1 MKNNQFA
8 VAVHILSLLQIS
20 PGASSEWIAAS
31 VNTNAVVIRRISSKL
46 KKAGLIQAKAGVRGF
61 RLAKE
66 ASDITLLDIYKAIYV
81 EEQTLS
87 IHEHTNQKCVVG
99 ANIQQALTASFTAAQ
114 QALETQLASE
124 TLAQLTENLLQQ

>member
-46 KKAGLIQAKAGVRGF
+46 KKAGLIQAKAGVTGF

-66 ASDITLLDIYKAIYV
+66 PADITLLDIYKAIYADD
-81 EEQTLS
+81 QTLS
-87 IHEHTNQKCVVG
+87 IHRDTNPNCVVG
-99 ANIQQALTASFTAAQ
+99 ANIQQALTTSFTAAQ
-114 QALETQLASE
+114 QALEAQLASE
-124 TLAQLTENLLQQ
+124 TLAQLTESLLQ